1 MNYFSG
7 HSDQKLVNDHL
18 KTLHVEVEGVQ
29 SSWQDTM
36 QQLENHNSYIGLKQR
51 LHDAST
57 SLKEQE
63 QILNNVSSSSTEI
76 LQSVIK
82 QIDNLEEAVM
92 KAPISALKETSDYL
106 IQVLIS

>member
-1 MNYFSG
+1 
-7 HSDQKLVNDHL
+7 
-18 KTLHVEVEGVQ
+18 
-29 SSWQDTM
+29 M

-51 LHDAST
+51 LNDAST
-57 SLKEQE
+57 TLKDQE
-63 QILNNVSSSSTEI
+63 QILNKVSSSTEI

-106 IQVLIS
+106 IQV

>member
-1 MNYFSG
+1 MNLYFSG

-18 KTLHVEVEGVQ
+18 KTLRVEVEGVQ
-29 SSWQDTM
+29 SSWQDIM

-63 QILNNVSSSSTEI
+63 QILNNVSSSSSEI
-76 LQSVIK
+76 LQTVIK

-106 IQVLIS
+106 IQV

>member
-1 MNYFSG
+1 
-7 HSDQKLVNDHL
+7 
-18 KTLHVEVEGVQ
+18 
-29 SSWQDTM
+29 M

-51 LHDAST
+51 LNDAST
-57 SLKEQE
+57 TLKDQE
-63 QILNNVSSSSTEI
+63 QILNKVSSSTEI